1 VRNTL
6 AVVACLAALTACRT
20 PAPQQP
26 DLDPRIEALLAAIS
40 EERLATLL
48 KGLVSFETRHLA
60 SNPDPAGR
68 GIGAARQWIFDELE
82 QSSPKLQVSFDTYQV
97 AAQGQRILRD
107 VELRNVV
114 AILPGRSARRIYVSG
129 HYDSIA
135 RLPNPPSEAG
145 PAGPA
150 GIHWNLPDMP
160 APGANDDGSGTA
172 LTMELARVFATS
184 GIDFDATLVF
194 IAFAGEEE
202 GLVGAHLHAEKAR
215 AESIV
220 IEAVFNND
228 IVGGVAGGNGLAN
241 GDSMRVFSDG
251 PEDSPSRQLARHVR
265 TAAARYVPGHEVRLI
280 ARYDRFLRGG
290 DHIAFNERGF
300 PAIRLSEMHENYQR
314 QHELADTIDGVS
326 FPYLTLNA
334 RVNAAGVATLALA
347 PPAPRV
353 VSNTGAP
360 SLERAPSTV
369 YGTDAKLR
377 WQVSPGAAGYR
388 VYWRDAWA
396 PDWENTVSVGN
407 VTEHLLPNMSI
418 DNFVFGVAAVGES
431 GHQSLVAA
439 YVNPPRTPTTV
450 KTLSK

>member
-1 VRNTL
+1 MRNAL
-6 AVVACLAALTACRT
+6 AVVACLSVLIACRT
-20 PAPQQP
+20 PVPQP
-26 DLDPRIEALLAAIS
+26 ADLDPRIEALLASIS

-48 KGLVSFETRHLA
+48 KGLVSFETRHTA

-68 GIGAARQWIFDELE
+68 GIGAARQWIFDEFKR
-82 QSSPKLQVSFDTYQV
+82 SSPKLQVSFDTYQV
-97 AAQGQRILRD
+97 AAQGQRILRN

-114 AILPGRSARRIYVSG
+114 AVLPGRSPRRIYVSG

-135 RLPNPPSEAG
+135 RLPNPPSDAG

-160 APGANDDGSGTA
+160 APGANDDGSGTV
-172 LTMELARVFATS
+172 LTMELARVFAGS

-202 GLVGAHLHAEKAR
+202 GLIGAHLHAEKAR
-215 AESIV
+215 AEKAEID
-220 IEAVFNND
+220 AVFNND
-228 IVGGVAGGNGLAN
+228 IVGGMAGGNGLMN
-241 GDSMRVFSDG
+241 SDSVRVFSDG

-265 TAAARYVPGHEVRLI
+265 AAAARYVRGHEVTLI

-300 PAIRLSEMHENYQR
+300 PAIRISEVHENYRR

-326 FPYLTLNA
+326 FPYLGLNA

-360 SLERAPSTV
+360 TLERAPSTV
-369 YGTDAKLR
+369 YGTDARLR
-377 WQVSPGAAGYR
+377 WQTSTGAAGYR
-388 VYWRDAWA
+388 VYWREAWA
-396 PDWENTVSVGN
+396 PDWENTVDVGN
-407 VTEHLLPNMSI
+407 VTEHLLPDMSI
-418 DNFVFGVAAVGES
+418 DNFVFGVSAVGAA
-431 GHQSLVAA
+431 GHESLVSA

-450 KTLSK
+450 KTLPE